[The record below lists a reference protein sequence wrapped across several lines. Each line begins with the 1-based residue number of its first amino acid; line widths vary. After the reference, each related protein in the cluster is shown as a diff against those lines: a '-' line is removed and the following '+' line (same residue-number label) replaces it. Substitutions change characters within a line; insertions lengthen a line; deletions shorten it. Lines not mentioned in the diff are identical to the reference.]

1 MRTAVYPGSFD
12 PVTNGHFDIICRAS
26 KVVDKL
32 IVAPLINFS
41 KKHIFPLEERCE
53 HIKLLT
59 NNMSNVIV
67 KPFDGLLVD
76 FARGNNIKIIIR
88 GLRAVTDFEYEFQM
102 ALANRN
108 LAPEIETLFISA
120 SLKYLYLSSGIVKEI
135 ASLGGDVSGM
145 VPDKIK
151 NIVFDRLKNKNRNG
165 DVT

>member
-1 MRTAVYPGSFD
+1 
-12 PVTNGHFDIICRAS
+12 
-26 KVVDKL
+26 
-32 IVAPLINFS
+32 
-41 KKHIFPLEERCE
+41 
-53 HIKLLT
+53 
-59 NNMSNVIV
+59 MSNVIV